1 MILPFCDICWCTC
14 SSRNAW
20 HIFRK
25 EDTCKILHEL
35 TIFDLSFWYGNEILD
50 KNKTKWNKPWLFIL
64 AGRSSGLVSSSAVG
78 HNCRDSF
85 HVEFPALCQC
95 IRLEDTMPIFEIVCC
110 ACIYMPSSGFFPIE
124 AATCPTCE
132 RCLRVWTWSSFSR
145 GNYKIMISFPMLPRS
160 VDFAFI
166 FSKHILFYFERQRE
180 WERARSHLLVHSST
194 AYNSPR
200 TKAGNWELK
209 SRW

>member
-1 MILPFCDICWCTC
+1 MEM
-14 SSRNAW
+14 RY
-20 HIFRK
+20 
-25 EDTCKILHEL
+25 L
-35 TIFDLSFWYGNEILD
+35 T

-124 AATCPTCE
+124 AVTCPTCE